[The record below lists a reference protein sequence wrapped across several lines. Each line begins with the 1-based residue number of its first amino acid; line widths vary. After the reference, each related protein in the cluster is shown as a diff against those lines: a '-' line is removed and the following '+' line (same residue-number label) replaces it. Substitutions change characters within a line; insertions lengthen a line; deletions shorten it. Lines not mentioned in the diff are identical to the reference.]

1 MAGWGGCRVLDGIAK
16 GAAELGH
23 SVYYYLEQG
32 FLFPPPLGIVPLK
45 APTQDVDIMHVQDE
59 VMLGRLSARPDIWVR
74 TVHVDVAIR
83 GQDRNICSGPQ
94 YIYVSKTCAAA
105 YGSTRYVW
113 NGIDPSEFLYSEVK
127 DDYFLF
133 VSGPEVAI
141 SKGLDIAADLSNK
154 LGFHLVVAG
163 SCWSERF
170 IDQVTEQ
177 CKRCGASYV
186 GEIYGTAK
194 AVLFANAKALLFPT
208 KWNESFGLVLAEAL
222 MSGTPV
228 ISSNNGAC
236 PELIPPDV
244 GFVCKNEDDY
254 IYAVK
259 HIGEISPKACREKA
273 MRDFHYRTMAGGY
286 LKEYAAAIS
295 SHGAAGRASVA

>member
-1 MAGWGGCRVLDGIAK
+1 VAGWAGCRVLDGVAK

-32 FLFPPPLGIVPLK
+32 FLFPPPKGIIPIDK
-45 APTQDVDIMHVQDE
+45 PTRDVDIMHVQDE
-59 VMLGRLSARPDIWVR
+59 VVLGRLSEHPDVWVR

-83 GQDRNICSGPQ
+83 GEDRKICTGPQ
-94 YIYVSKTCAAA
+94 FIYVSKTCAAA

-127 DDYFLF
+127 DNYFLF
-133 VSGPEVAI
+133 VAGAERVI

-163 SCWSERF
+163 SSWSQRF
-170 IDQVTEQ
+170 IDDVTEQ

-194 AVLFANAKALLFPT
+194 AVLFANARALLFPT
-208 KWNESFGLVLAEAL
+208 KWNESFGLVQAEAL

-228 ISSNNGAC
+228 ICSDNGAC
-236 PELIPPDV
+236 PELITPDV
-244 GFVCKNEDDY
+244 GFVCRNEDDY

-259 HIGEISPKACREKA
+259 NIGEVSPKACREKA
-273 MRDFHYRTMAGGY
+273 MRDFHYRTMATGY
-286 LKEYAAAIS
+286 LKEYESAIC
-295 SHGAAGRASVA
+295 AK